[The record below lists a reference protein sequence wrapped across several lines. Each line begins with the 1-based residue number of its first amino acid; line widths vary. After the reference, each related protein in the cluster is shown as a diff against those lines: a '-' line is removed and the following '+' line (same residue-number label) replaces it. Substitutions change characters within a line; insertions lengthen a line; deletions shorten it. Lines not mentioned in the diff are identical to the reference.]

1 MSEHSRGLPISGRTR
16 LKSTGAKSPQ
26 LPDQYCLLQGR
37 LHADWMTGNNLHTAR
52 HAGDPLLETV
62 IIPAGGLLPL
72 RAVDLRPGP
81 PTPDDTINDHRPP
94 VPAIVLR
101 TDDLGHQYV
110 VHVIHPW
117 NLQADHQFQESEVLP
132 AQRRQQPQ
140 SSYPSPHYQRFLAY
154 PSVWDCHLIPRCLTA
169 RI

>member
-1 MSEHSRGLPISGRTR
+1 MSGHSHGLPISGRTR
-16 LKSTGAKSPQ
+16 LKSIGVKSPQ
-26 LPDQYCLLQGR
+26 LPNQYCLLQGR
-37 LHADWMTGNNLHTAR
+37 LHADWMTGNDLHIAR

-94 VPAIVLR
+94 VPTIALR

-110 VHVIHPW
+110 AHVTHPW
-117 NLQADHQFQESEVLP
+117 NLQAGHRFQESEVLP
-132 AQRRQQPQ
+132 TLRRQQPQ
-140 SSYPSPHYQRFLAY
+140 SSCPSPRYQCFLAY
-154 PSVWDCHLIPRCLTA
+154 LLVWDYHLIPCCLTA
-169 RI
+169 

>member
-1 MSEHSRGLPISGRTR
+1 
-16 LKSTGAKSPQ
+16 
-26 LPDQYCLLQGR
+26 
-37 LHADWMTGNNLHTAR
+37 MTGNDLHTAR

-101 TDDLGHQYV
+101 TDDLGHQHV

-132 AQRRQQPQ
+132 AQQRQQHQ

-154 PSVWDCHLIPRCLTA
+154 PSVWDCHLIPRTSSCYFH
-169 RI
+169 I